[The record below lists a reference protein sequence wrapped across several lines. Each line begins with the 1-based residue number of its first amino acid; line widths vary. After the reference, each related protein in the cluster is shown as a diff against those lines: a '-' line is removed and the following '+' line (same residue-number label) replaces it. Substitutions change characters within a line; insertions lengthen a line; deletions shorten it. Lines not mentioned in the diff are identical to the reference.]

1 VVLVSKAGGA
11 ITVLVG
17 AVLLRLA
24 LTGTFQR
31 YVREGM
37 GWLLVAAGL
46 VLAAIGAV
54 AFVRALR
61 HETPADLHDHSH
73 EHGHG
78 VGVGWLLLAPI
89 SALLLVAPPTLGSFG
104 VDRSAKV
111 DITAGIGV
119 FEPLSRERGPRAMT
133 LLEFS
138 QRAYENAGK
147 SFNRAPVRL
156 TGFMAGQDAGGF
168 KLARYQIACCAAD
181 AVPVVVRVVGAHGA
195 LPTRDQWLV
204 VTGTYRS
211 GGDEDLPVLTATS
224 IVDIDAPGDPYE

>member
-1 VVLVSKAGGA
+1 MSKAGGA
-11 ITVLVG
+11 ISVLVG

-37 GWLLVAAGL
+37 GWLLVAAGI
-46 VLAAIGAV
+46 VIVTVGVV

-61 HETPADLHDHSH
+61 HAEPADLHDHDH
-73 EHGHG
+73 DHGHG

-104 VDRSAKV
+104 VDRSTSV
-111 DITAGIGV
+111 DIRSGIGV
-119 FEPLSRERGPRAMT
+119 FEPLPRTGTARPMS

-138 QRAYENAGK
+138 QRAYERSGV
-147 SFNRAPVRL
+147 SFNRSAVQL
-156 TGFMAGQDAGGF
+156 TGFMAGSEEGGF

-181 AVPVVVRVVGAHGA
+181 AAPIVVRVVGVQGA
-195 LPTRDQWLV
+195 VPARDQWLV
-204 VTGTYRS
+204 VTGTF
-211 GGDEDLPVLTATS
+211 ATS
-224 IVDIDAPGDPYE
+224 ILDIDAPQDPYE

>member
-1 VVLVSKAGGA
+1 VSKAGGA
-11 ITVLVG
+11 ISVLVG

-37 GWLLVAAGL
+37 GWLLIAAG
-46 VLAAIGAV
+46 VVVATIGVV

-61 HETPADLHDHSH
+61 HETPADPHDH

-104 VDRSAKV
+104 VDRGTKV
-111 DITAGIGV
+111 DVTAGIGV
-119 FEPLSRERGPRAMT
+119 FDPLPRTGDARPMS

-138 QRAYENAGK
+138 QRAYEKNGA
-147 SFNRAPVRL
+147 SFNRVPVRL
-156 TGFMAGQDAGGF
+156 TGFMAGQEESGF

-181 AVPVVVRVVGAHGA
+181 AAPIVVRVVGVDGSV
-195 LPTRDQWLV
+195 PGRDQWLV
-204 VTGTYRS
+204 VTGTFQP
-211 GGDEDLPVLTATS
+211 GADDELPELAATS
-224 IVDIDAPGDPYE
+224 ILDIAAPQDPYE

>member
-1 VVLVSKAGGA
+1 MSKAGGA
-11 ITVLVG
+11 ISVLVG

-37 GWLLVAAGL
+37 GWLLVAAGI
-46 VLAAIGAV
+46 VIVTVGVV

-61 HETPADLHDHSH
+61 HAEPADLHDHDH
-73 EHGHG
+73 DHGHG

-104 VDRSAKV
+104 VDRSTSV
-111 DITAGIGV
+111 DIRSGIGV
-119 FEPLSRERGPRAMT
+119 FEPLPRTGTARPMS

-138 QRAYENAGK
+138 QRAYERNGA
-147 SFNRAPVRL
+147 SFNRSTVQL
-156 TGFMAGQDAGGF
+156 TGFMAGSEEGGF

-181 AVPVVVRVVGAHGA
+181 AAPIVVRVVGIEGA
-195 LPTRDQWLV
+195 VPARDQWLV
-204 VTGTYRS
+204 VTGTFQR
-211 GGDEDLPVLTATS
+211 GGDEDLPELTATS
-224 IVDIDAPGDPYE
+224 ILDIDAPQDPYE

>member
-1 VVLVSKAGGA
+1 MSKAGGA
-11 ITVLVG
+11 ISVLVG

-37 GWLLVAAGL
+37 GWLLIAAG
-46 VLAAIGAV
+46 VVIATIGVV

-61 HETPADLHDHSH
+61 HAPPADLHDHEH
-73 EHGHG
+73 DHGHG

-104 VDRSAKV
+104 VDRSARV
-111 DITAGIGV
+111 DIRAGIGV
-119 FEPLSRERGPRAMT
+119 FDPLPRTGGARTMT

-138 QRAYENAGK
+138 QRAYEHHGA
-147 SFNRAPVRL
+147 SFNRSPVRL
-156 TGFMAGQDAGGF
+156 TGFMAGQEAGGF

-181 AVPVVVRVVGAHGA
+181 AAPVVVRVVGVHGDA
-195 LPTRDQWLV
+195 PARDQWLV
-204 VTGTYRS
+204 VTGTFQRV
-211 GGDEDLPVLTATS
+211 GDDNDLPELTATS
-224 IVDIDAPGDPYE
+224 IVGIDAPEDPYE

>member
-1 VVLVSKAGGA
+1 VSKAGGA
-11 ITVLVG
+11 ISVLVG

-37 GWLLVAAGL
+37 GWLLISAGIVVAT
-46 VLAAIGAV
+46 IGVV

-61 HETPADLHDHSH
+61 HETPADLH
-73 EHGHG
+73 GHDYG

-104 VDRSAKV
+104 VDRSTRV
-111 DITAGIGV
+111 DIRAGIGV
-119 FEPLSRERGPRAMT
+119 FNPLRRTGGPTSMS

-138 QRAYENAGK
+138 QRAYENDGA
-147 SFNRAPVRL
+147 SFHRSAVRL
-156 TGFMAGQDAGGF
+156 TGFMAGQEEGGF

-181 AVPVVVRVVGAHGA
+181 AAPVVVRVVGLHGDVPA
-195 LPTRDQWLV
+195 RDQWLV
-204 VTGTYRS
+204 VTGTFRP
-211 GGDEDLPVLTATS
+211 GGEDDLPELTATS
-224 IVDIDAPGDPYE
+224 ILAIDAPEDPYE

>member
-1 VVLVSKAGGA
+1 MSKAGGA
-11 ITVLVG
+11 ISVLVG

-37 GWLLVAAGL
+37 GWLLVAAG
-46 VLAAIGAV
+46 VTVATIGVV

-61 HETPADLHDHSH
+61 HETPADPYDHDHA
-73 EHGHG
+73 HG

-104 VDRSAKV
+104 IDRGTRV
-111 DITAGIGV
+111 DIRAGLGV
-119 FEPLSRERGPRAMT
+119 FEPLPRLGGPTPMT

-138 QRAYENAGK
+138 QRAYERNGA
-147 SFNRAPVRL
+147 SFNRSPVEL
-156 TGFMAGQDAGGF
+156 TGFMAGQEAGGF

-181 AVPVVVRVVGAHGA
+181 AAPVVVRVVGVPGNAPA
-195 LPTRDQWLV
+195 RDQWLV
-204 VTGTYRS
+204 VTGTFQP
-211 GGDEDLPVLTATS
+211 GDDDELPELAATS
-224 IVDIDAPGDPYE
+224 ILDIDAPKDPYE